1 MNKNIF
7 DVNYTIGKNTLV
19 EKGTITKIEIN
30 GEDVPYDGTEI
41 EDLILYGDGVEYTY
55 DSTKNPKFD
64 YS

>member
-30 GEDVPYDGTEI
+30 G
-41 EDLILYGDGVEYTY
+41 VEYTY
-55 DSTKNPKFD
+55 NSAGNVKFD
-64 YS
+64 YN